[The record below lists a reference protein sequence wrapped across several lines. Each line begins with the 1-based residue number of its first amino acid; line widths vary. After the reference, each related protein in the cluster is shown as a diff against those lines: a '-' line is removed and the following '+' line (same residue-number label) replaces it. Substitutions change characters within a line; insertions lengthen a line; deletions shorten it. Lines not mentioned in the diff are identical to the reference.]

1 MSAGWLLVQER
12 LSSLGDNMFGGGIY
26 LAENSSKSF
35 LYTSCPKCNRQV
47 CVRDVR
53 ACVRIHASVCVVCA
67 CVLARLCVVLVY
79 IFLRIFAQ
87 RSRQVHR

>member
-1 MSAGWLLVQER
+1 VAEDSRVADSRIARVSARWLLVQER

-47 CVRDVR
+47 CVR
-53 ACVRIHASVCVVCA
+53 A
-67 CVLARLCVVLVY
+67 
-79 IFLRIFAQ
+79 
-87 RSRQVHR
+87 